1 MSAHLLA
8 ELPAHLGV
16 DRADSGDVERDVAAD
31 PDRLGGIRA
40 MKPLVETS
48 QTVTSML
55 YQLCARSWVRPA
67 TGVRPDLRGL
77 ILVHRSAD
85 PGAR

>member
-1 MSAHLLA
+1 
-8 ELPAHLGV
+8 
-16 DRADSGDVERDVAAD
+16 
-31 PDRLGGIRA
+31 

-55 YQLCARSWVRPA
+55 YQLWARSWVRPA

-77 ILVHRSAD
+77 NWFIALGFPDAMAD
-85 PGAR
+85 PKAVNVKGR

>member
-1 MSAHLLA
+1 
-8 ELPAHLGV
+8 
-16 DRADSGDVERDVAAD
+16 
-31 PDRLGGIRA
+31 

-77 ILVHRSAD
+77 YWFIAVQSRAMGD
-85 PGAR
+85 PKAAKMKAG